1 MVETLVALSGAI
13 GSGHRHLSQAADAV
27 LDQAVAASGKPG
39 VVWGYRHPSNRG
51 NLEAVSDTTRPKNVK
66 AKVGSE
72 TLPEEFLVD
81 CGEENDSVSA
91 LKRGK
96 LSIIDCREEND
107 SVSTLKK
114 GKLSITFCSMK
125 GLSLIHI

>member
-1 MVETLVALSGAI
+1 MDRNPPLSFGDLFGVSAERSGDRRLYLEGPSPPPSRATRPKSSLVGDMVETLVALSGAI

-51 NLEAVSDTTRPKNVK
+51 NLEAESDTTRPNDVK

-72 TLPEEFLVD
+72 
-81 CGEENDSVSA
+81 
-91 LKRGK
+91 K
-96 LSIIDCREEND
+96 
-107 SVSTLKK
+107 
-114 GKLSITFCSMK
+114 
-125 GLSLIHI
+125 